1 MALSYDITKC
11 TPNTFQNLNDQ
22 NNHWTLCVIM
32 AVIGI
37 GMITEEN
44 VDEVY
49 KRVHAL
55 ETLKSNEGGVRQ
67 ATDREAGKTWHVE
80 FTLDEIRRFIGM
92 TTNIFPGYT
101 NRQWWA
107 KYRKMQ
113 KEELNATRN

>member
-11 TPNTFQNLNDQ
+11 NPGTFQDPNDQ
-22 NNHWTLCVIM
+22 ASHWTLCMIM
-32 AVIGI
+32 AVIGVGI
-37 GMITEEN
+37 ITENN

-49 KRVHAL
+49 KRVHAFESL
-55 ETLKSNEGGVRQ
+55 ESNKGGVRL
-67 ATDREAGKTWHVE
+67 ATNPETNESKHVE

-107 KYRKMQ
+107 KYRKME
-113 KEELNATRN
+113 KECQS